1 MPHQPG
7 HIDWQDMGWSGEAA
21 QSTDLS
27 SLLGQF
33 FKTPEDYTKYF
44 EDYDA
49 TGEQAARQAMMGKQS
64 QAQEQARGSLWKQFE
79 QARQGRGGG
88 FGGRGRAMKTAMGGV
103 FKGLEQQREAGQLG
117 LQEDIRGMREG
128 YRDDVMG
135 MIGSLVASG
144 AEGVSSGPQ
153 TGYNTDIY
161 GSGFDEA
168 TGSCSPGYYMAAEG
182 SGQQGC
188 IPVSGGGGEDDY
200 VQNPDLDPAGQCAAK
215 GGIWFNNTCD
225 FPGGSGGDGGVD
237 DTFP

>member
-1 MPHQPG
+1 MPHEPG

-21 QSTDLS
+21 GATDLS
-27 SLLGQF
+27 SLLEQF
-33 FKTPEDYTKYF
+33 FQTPEDYTKYF
-44 EDYDA
+44 DDYDA

-135 MIGSLVASG
+135 MIGSLVAGG
-144 AEGVSSGPQ
+144 ADTVGGGHS
-153 TGYNTDIY
+153 TFTKY
-161 GSGFDEA
+161 GFDG
-168 TGSCSPGYYMAAEG
+168 TSCIQDDNGPYTSMQACESYHGVG
-182 SGQQGC
+182 GGG
-188 IPVSGGGGEDDY
+188 SGGGG
-200 VQNPDLDPAGQCAAK
+200 
-215 GGIWFNNTCD
+215 GGY
-225 FPGGSGGDGGVD
+225 
-237 DTFP
+237 

>member
-7 HIDWQDMGWSGEAA
+7 HIDWQDMGWSGQASE
-21 QSTDLS
+21 STDLS

-33 FKTPEDYTKYF
+33 LKTPEDYTKYF

-135 MIGSLVASG
+135 MIGSLMAGG
-144 AEGVSSGPQ
+144 ADAAGGVYTDTEN
-153 TGYNTDIY
+153 TGA
-161 GSGFDEA
+161 GSDAGESHLAQGFSINANGVCVQDDNGMYPTQANCE
-168 TGSCSPGYYMAAEG
+168 SAAG
-182 SGQQGC
+182 VGDDD
-188 IPVSGGGGEDDY
+188 SGG
-200 VQNPDLDPAGQCAAK
+200 L
-215 GGIWFNNTCD
+215 I
-225 FPGGSGGDGGVD
+225 
-237 DTFP
+237 